1 MTRSTGGAIALLI
14 LLVVTLTT
22 FGRTSA
28 PSAPTPATKPATATS
43 ALKPVV
49 LIITARIDGSDILK
63 FTRDGAHWTHKEWQW
78 PTDVKIDDVDW
89 APESQSDLAF
99 KDQKQF
105 EFLRDY
111 DFSTARAI
119 AKHGRGILSVEQE
132 DDGCEI
138 SFADSA
144 NGADTYTIEIR
155 VQPRKGEAQ

>member
-1 MTRSTGGAIALLI
+1 MTRSIAGRIALLV
-14 LLVVTLTT
+14 LLVVTLAT
-22 FGRTSA
+22 FGQTSERSAATRT
-28 PSAPTPATKPATATS
+28 TKPATATA

-63 FTRDGAHWTHKEWQW
+63 FTRDGAEWTHKEWQW

-89 APESQSDLAF
+89 DPKSEQQLEFKDQEDLAF
-99 KDQKQF
+99 LK
-105 EFLRDY
+105 DY
-111 DFSTARAI
+111 DFATARAI
-119 AKHGRGILSVEQE
+119 EKHGRGILSVEQE

-155 VQPRKGEAQ
+155 VQPRKGEVQ